1 MKQFLV
7 LFVVS
12 PLGVLSAR
20 GCVFVPLP
28 CGNLQESGQ
37 ERQLDQGNVNE
48 VFHLTVPVIPHHVSD
63 RGAHSRDRYSWAL
76 PSCESI

>member
-1 MKQFLV
+1 M
-7 LFVVS
+7 S

-20 GCVFVPLP
+20 GCVFVLLP

-48 VFHLTVPVIPHHVSD
+48 VFHLTVPVIPHHMN
-63 RGAHSRDRYSWAL
+63 GHGGHSRVWYSRAL
-76 PSCESI
+76 PSCEGI